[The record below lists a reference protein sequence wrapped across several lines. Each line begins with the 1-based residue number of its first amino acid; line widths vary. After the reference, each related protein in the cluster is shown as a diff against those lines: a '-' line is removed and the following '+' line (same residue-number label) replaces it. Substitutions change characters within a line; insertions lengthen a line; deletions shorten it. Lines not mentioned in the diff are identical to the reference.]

1 MPLPKQKTPIVT
13 DPTKFS
19 VCVYGTGGIG
29 KSTFASKADGALFL
43 ATEPGLNSLEV
54 YQVTVESIDDM
65 DRVYAEI
72 LAGGHDFRMV
82 VVDTVD
88 RVHHLFIDAV
98 CKELGITYPRGKM
111 GLQAWGMINNRFR
124 NWVIKMTQ
132 LPVGVMFI
140 SHCSVEELEKR
151 TGTVTYTSVG
161 LPKTSRKVFT
171 EAMDIVLYA
180 ELVQVKTDDGV
191 EERRILRSQPT
202 VNCYA
207 KDRTGRLPATID
219 LNYGAFEKA
228 FKTATNPTKKGK

>member
-1 MPLPKQKTPIVT
+1 VPLPTKKTPIVT
-13 DPTKFS
+13 DPAKFS

-29 KSTFASKADGALFL
+29 KSTFASKADGALFM
-43 ATEPGLNSLEV
+43 ATEPGLNALEV
-54 YQVTVESIDDM
+54 YQVSVESIDDM
-65 DRVYAEI
+65 NQVYAEI
-72 LAGGHDFRMV
+72 RAGNHDFKLA

-88 RVHHLFIDAV
+88 RVHHLFIDDV

-132 LPVGVMFI
+132 LPIGVLFI

-180 ELVQVKTDDGV
+180 ELVLVKTADGV
-191 EERRILRSQPT
+191 EEQRILRSQPT

-207 KDRTGRLPATID
+207 KDRTGRLPETIPLD
-219 LNYGAFEKA
+219 YEAFEKA
-228 FKTATNPTKKGK
+228 FRTATNPNEKGK

>member
-1 MPLPKQKTPIVT
+1 MTLPKKKTPIVT
-13 DPTKFS
+13 DSAKFS
-19 VCVYGTGGIG
+19 VCVYGAGGLG

-43 ATEPGLNSLEV
+43 ATEPGLKSLEV
-54 YQVTVESIDDM
+54 YQVPVESIDDM
-65 DRVYAEI
+65 DAVYLDI
-72 LAGGHDFRMV
+72 RAGGHDFKLV

-132 LPVGVMFI
+132 LEVGVMFI
-140 SHCSVEELEKR
+140 SHCSVEELESR
-151 TGTVTYTSVG
+151 TGSTTYTSVG

-171 EAMDIVLYA
+171 EAMDIVLFA
-180 ELVQVKTDDGV
+180 ELIQVKTDDGV
-191 EERRILRSQPT
+191 EEQRILRSQPT

-207 KDRTGRLPATID
+207 KDRTGRLPGTIN
-219 LNYGAFEKA
+219 LNYDAFEKA
-228 FKTATNPTKKGK
+228 FKTATNPTKRGK